1 MWQRMRTRRGPTS
14 ISIAKTDRSRHH
26 QDAFY
31 EELFAQGPFLKLLQL
46 EQLRAERSGRHFV
59 LMLIESK
66 NLLAAGD
73 NSDVI
78 RELLQ
83 ALRSATRAT
92 DVTGWYD
99 DGVTIG
105 TIFTEI
111 GDIDGKSV
119 TKALLSKV
127 TSVLAH
133 SLSIEQINRI
143 HISFHVFPEDWESE
157 EHGRT
162 SPSVLHI
169 HPASM
174 DGLRRASLMVKRAMD
189 VVGSFLAL
197 LLLSP
202 VLALIAAMIKLTSK
216 GPILFK
222 QERVGQY
229 GQKFTFLKFRS
240 MQCKNDTSIHEAFVK
255 DLITRKNNAAP
266 ASGEGAKVYKIQHDP
281 RVTSIGRILRRTS
294 LDELPQFINVF
305 RGDMSL
311 VGPRPPIPYE
321 VKCYDIW
328 HKRRLLAVKPGIT
341 GLWQVS
347 GRSRIG
353 FDDMVRLDLKY
364 ARTWSIWLD
373 IKILLKTP
381 RAVISGDGA
390 Y

>member
-1 MWQRMRTRRGPTS
+1 MWRRMRARFNPTS
-14 ISIAKTDRSRHH
+14 ISIAKSERPKQH

-31 EELFAQGPFLKLLQL
+31 EELFAQGQFLKLLQL
-46 EQLRAERSGRHFV
+46 EQLRAERSGRRFV

-66 NLLAAGD
+66 NLLASND
-73 NSDVI
+73 SKNVI
-78 RELLQ
+78 RGLLREL
-83 ALRSATRAT
+83 RTATRAT
-92 DVTGWYD
+92 DVTGWYN
-99 DGVTIG
+99 DGTTIG

-111 GDIDGKSV
+111 GDIDGKLV
-119 TKALLSKV
+119 TKALLTKV
-127 TSVLAH
+127 TSVLAE
-133 SLSIEQINRI
+133 SLSIEQINQI
-143 HISFHVFPEDWESE
+143 QISFHVFPEDWDSDD
-157 EHGRT
+157 RSQT
-162 SPSVLHI
+162 STAALHLHPSLTDSSRKLSLFI
-169 HPASM
+169 KRGM
-174 DGLRRASLMVKRAMD
+174 DLLGSLIAM
-189 VVGSFLAL
+189 LM
-197 LLLSP
+197 LSP
-202 VLALIAAMIKLTSK
+202 ILLAIAIAIKLTSR
-216 GPILFK
+216 GPVLFK
-222 QERVGQY
+222 QERVGQF
-229 GQKFTFLKFRS
+229 GRKFTFLKFRS

-255 DLITRKNNAAP
+255 DLITGKNSTAAIVD
-266 ASGEGAKVYKIQHDP
+266 EGPKVYKIKHDP

-294 LDELPQFINVF
+294 LDELPQFINVL

-373 IKILLKTP
+373 VKILLKTP

>member
-1 MWQRMRTRRGPTS
+1 VWRRMRTRFTPTS
-14 ISIAKTDRSRHH
+14 ISVAKTERSKQH

-31 EELFAQGPFLKLLQL
+31 EELFAQGQFLKLLQL
-46 EQLRAERSGRHFV
+46 EQLRAERSGRRFV
-59 LMLIESK
+59 LMLVESK
-66 NLLAAGD
+66 NLLAS
-73 NSDVI
+73 SDSKNVI
-78 RELLQ
+78 RELLRG
-83 ALRSATRAT
+83 LRAATRAT
-92 DVTGWYD
+92 DVSGWYN
-99 DGVTIG
+99 DGTTIG

-111 GDIDGKSV
+111 GDADGKLV
-119 TKALLSKV
+119 TKALLTKV
-127 TSVLAH
+127 TSLLAE
-133 SLSIEQINRI
+133 SLSIEQINQI
-143 HISFHVFPEDWESE
+143 HISFHVFPEDWESG
-157 EHGRT
+157 HRGR
-162 SPSVLHI
+162 SAAAALHLHPSLT
-169 HPASM
+169 
-174 DGLRRASLMVKRAMD
+174 DGSRKVSLLIKRAMD
-189 VVGSFLAL
+189 LVGSLAALFVLSPAL
-197 LLLSP
+197 L
-202 VLALIAAMIKLTSK
+202 AIAIAIKLTSR

-229 GQKFTFLKFRS
+229 GRKFTFLKFRS

-255 DLITRKNNAAP
+255 DLITKRNGPAP
-266 ASGEGAKVYKIQHDP
+266 TSGEGATVYKIQHDP